1 MIQPITFWVIR
12 ITKERRVGIQVKLAR
27 APSSKPPKPCADQ
40 HTKVKT
46 QQFENNHDNEKNSK
60 MTQNQLLILISLFSS
75 VLHCFEYK
83 VTTLTSILPQS
94 SSPNSCRFA
103 QLKCSYRTGCGA
115 TLQSFLIECDALI
128 HNRTNVCSN
137 RCKNTLVGLTSTVEG
152 QNLMS
157 VSHILLNIRI
167 RRNKFLNRLLEDI
180 VTS

>member
-1 MIQPITFWVIR
+1 
-12 ITKERRVGIQVKLAR
+12 
-27 APSSKPPKPCADQ
+27 
-40 HTKVKT
+40 
-46 QQFENNHDNEKNSK
+46 